1 MRDGTWI
8 AERPVITTT
17 IVIHAWKVPMEISEF
32 TPLLQQLIIRFQ
44 SWDEAQG
51 EAPESDEARLSAA
64 EREALLDELRSVVGE
79 GAASHHPATPW
90 QAFVDFLSAHSS
102 PGGERARREHA
113 LLCCY
118 EQLCELD
125 LPFHVS
131 SMLLRHHGLIKR
143 AANVADGR
151 LHLPTPPRGSAT
163 SRASTPGPGTAAR

>member
-1 MRDGTWI
+1 
-8 AERPVITTT
+8 
-17 IVIHAWKVPMEISEF
+17 MEISESA
-32 TPLLQQLIIRFQ
+32 PLLQQLIIRFQ

-51 EAPESDEARLSAA
+51 EASESDEASLSAA
-64 EREALLDELRSVVGE
+64 ERKALLDELRGIVGE
-79 GAASHHPATPW
+79 VEGAYHSATPW

-102 PGGERARREHA
+102 PHGERARREHA

-163 SRASTPGPGTAAR
+163 SRASTPGHGSASR